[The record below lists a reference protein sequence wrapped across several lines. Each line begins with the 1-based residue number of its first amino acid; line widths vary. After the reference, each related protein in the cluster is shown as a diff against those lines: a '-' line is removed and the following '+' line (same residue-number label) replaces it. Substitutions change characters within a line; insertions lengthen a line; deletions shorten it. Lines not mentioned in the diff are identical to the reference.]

1 MNQRRKGWV
10 AQQGEGEGEAS
21 SWGGRL
27 CKAGIEINA
36 DPIRREDWVTYS
48 SRHGRYSAT
57 PELEEHGVVV
67 VWWQERQ
74 TVLKQRKSSGD
85 GLISTHSNG
94 PSQKVR

>member
-1 MNQRRKGWV
+1 M
-10 AQQGEGEGEAS
+10 
-21 SWGGRL
+21 
-27 CKAGIEINA
+27 
-36 DPIRREDWVTYS
+36 TY

-57 PELEEHGVVV
+57 PELKEHGVVV